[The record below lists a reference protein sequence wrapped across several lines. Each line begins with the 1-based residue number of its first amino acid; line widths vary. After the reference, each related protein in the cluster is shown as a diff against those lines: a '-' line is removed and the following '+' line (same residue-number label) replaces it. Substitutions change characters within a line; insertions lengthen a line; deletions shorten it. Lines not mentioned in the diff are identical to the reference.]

1 MTGGEYNKA
10 KEAINSGQPIS
21 KKTFNDLVALKE
33 QHRKHIDKL
42 TVMGDIKQALYFR
55 DKALEMVD
63 LIERAEVYDEAS

>member
-1 MTGGEYNKA
+1 MTGGEYERAKKA
-10 KEAINSGQPIS
+10 INNGEAIS
-21 KKTFNDLVALKE
+21 KQTFDDLVALKE
-33 QHRKHIDKL
+33 QHRKYIDKL